1 MEKINEMDGLTFF
14 KKKIVIL
21 INDRWNFMHSS
32 MHCAGIVWDPKW
44 QMKGQEKDE
53 EIMKGFQKIHDK
65 FFQDV

>member
-1 MEKINEMDGLTFF
+1 
-14 KKKIVIL
+14 
-21 INDRWNFMHSS
+21 

-53 EIMKGFQKIHDK
+53 EIMKGFQEIHDK